1 LSSPVKQCNLIIQLG
16 KVFFMINVK
25 RKICFIICVSTLLS
39 FLIDP
44 NLLFAKQKDE
54 ISLPKPSLKGVLS
67 VEEAIKARRC
77 IRNFQSK
84 SLNMKQLSQILWAAQ
99 GITQESGFKRAA
111 PSAGALYPLELFV
124 SVGKESVK
132 GLETGVYQYVPAS
145 HSMKVS
151 LKNDVRKHIMNAAL
165 EQKFIPE
172 APLVIVITADY
183 NRTAIKYGQRTSRYV
198 HIEVGHVCENI
209 MLQAVSLNLSSAIV
223 GAFHDDKL
231 SSSLQLPPELK
242 PLIIIPVGYKK

>member
-1 LSSPVKQCNLIIQLG
+1 MTI
-16 KVFFMINVK
+16 VK
-25 RKICFIICVSTLLS
+25 RKICIIICVSILLS
-39 FLIDP
+39 FPIDP

-54 ISLPKPSLKGVLS
+54 ISLPKPNLKGALS

-77 IRNFQSK
+77 VRNFQAK
-84 SLNMKQLSQILWAAQ
+84 PLTITQLSQILWAAQ
-99 GITQESGFKRAA
+99 GITQDGGFMRAA
-111 PSAGALYPLELFV
+111 PSAGALYPLELFAV
-124 SVGKESVK
+124 VGNDSIK
-132 GLETGVYQYVPAS
+132 GLKAGVYQYIPAS
-145 HSMKVS
+145 HSIKVS
-151 LKNDVRKHIMNAAL
+151 LKNDMREHIMNAAL
-165 EQKFIPE
+165 EQTFIAE

-183 NRTAIKYGQRTSRYV
+183 NRTAIKYGQRASRYV
-198 HIEVGHVCENI
+198 HIEVGHVGENI